1 MDPRLAS
8 PLISEES
15 ARNEFHFYGVSLS
28 ISKPTDKED
37 YLYTIQGY
45 HVLSD

>member
-8 PLISEES
+8 PSMSGES
-15 ARNEFHFYGVSLS
+15 VQNEFHFYEMSLS
-28 ISKPTDKED
+28 IPKLTDKED

-45 HVLSD
+45 HALSD